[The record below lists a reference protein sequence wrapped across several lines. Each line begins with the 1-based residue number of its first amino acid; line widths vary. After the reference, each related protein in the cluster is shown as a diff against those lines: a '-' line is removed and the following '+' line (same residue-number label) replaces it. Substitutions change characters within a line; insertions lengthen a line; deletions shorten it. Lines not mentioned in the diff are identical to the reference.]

1 MHVRCSRDKATL
13 RWFERTEE
21 RWSIYQ
27 WQEAERKNQ
36 EEIYDNE
43 YMKSVGVSEEDAKGG
58 IESR

>member
-1 MHVRCSRDKATL
+1 MVRTC
-13 RWFERTEE
+13 TEE

-27 WQEAERKNQ
+27 WQEAERKNE

>member
-1 MHVRCSRDKATL
+1 MVRTC
-13 RWFERTEE
+13 TEE

-27 WQEAERKNQ
+27 WPETERKNE